1 MSTVPFPSPPLCR
14 EKIERIHLPIFIPEP
29 HSHTSLA
36 DVSTPFLAFSPVLK
50 PSSPARAFEPRCSP
64 TTIRASFL
72 HINQLL
78 ANREEW
84 GSSRVRKIQTS
95 PFLPSFYHHLSRRAV
110 SIFVFVSSRVER
122 IWRCCR
128 GTTPHFSTLLDDIR

>member
-84 GSSRVRKIQTS
+84 GSGRVRKIQTS
-95 PFLPSFYHHLSRRAV
+95 PFLPSFYHHLSRVELFR
-110 SIFVFVSSRVER
+110 SSFSFRVGLSEFGDVVEAQHR
-122 IWRCCR
+122 TFR
-128 GTTPHFSTLLDDIR
+128 LY